1 MRRGPMSLLLCLLS
15 LSPFAIAEEPLSL
28 TAAAQITELQQRLQ
42 DSEQQ
47 RAALNQQLQDTQS
60 EQDNAQLARLRQEN
74 QRLKLSLKE
83 LQASTPV
90 PLLSDQQLWFVIGS
104 AVALFSAVCG
114 ILASGGHRRRRQWL
128 N

>member
-15 LSPFAIAEEPLSL
+15 LPPLAIAEEPLSL
-28 TAAAQITELQQRLQ
+28 ATAAQITQLQQRLQ

-47 RAALNQQLQDTQS
+47 RAALDQQLQSAQG
-60 EQDNAQLARLRQEN
+60 EQDTAQLARLRQEN

-83 LQASTPV
+83 LQASAPTS
-90 PLLSDQQLWFVIGS
+90 LLSDQQLWFVIGS

>member
-1 MRRGPMSLLLCLLS
+1 MSLLLCLLS
-15 LSPFAIAEEPLSL
+15 LSPLAIAEEPLSL
-28 TAAAQITELQQRLQ
+28 TAAAQITDLQQRLQ

-47 RAALNQQLQDTQS
+47 RTELNQQLQDAQG
-60 EQDNAQLARLRQEN
+60 EQDNAQLKRLRQEN

-83 LQASTPV
+83 LQASATP
-90 PLLSDQQLWFVIGS
+90 PLLTDQQLWFVIGS

>member
-47 RAALNQQLQDTQS
+47 RAALNQQLQDTQNG
-60 EQDNAQLARLRQEN
+60 QDNTQLARLRQEN

-83 LQASTPV
+83 LQANARYRCSAT
-90 PLLSDQQLWFVIGS
+90 SSYGS
-104 AVALFSAVCG
+104 
-114 ILASGGHRRRRQWL
+114 
-128 N
+128 